1 MTASKHRLSP
11 AEAKERRLLLKKQK
25 SARFWESFWRFTG
38 ILGLSVGVFWWITLP
53 EWVIRD
59 SQQINIQGNEFLS
72 TEEVRNLIPLQYPQ
86 PILTLSGDDLT
97 QNLTT
102 NNPIEDVTVIKN
114 IFPPRLTLRV
124 TETKPIALAFDMV
137 EKENGRRALD
147 LVGFL
152 NEDGVFVDKN
162 LYQDLQQKPE
172 KLPTLR
178 VVGTPS
184 VYLSYWQN
192 IYSLIQQSS
201 IPITEINWQNP
212 TNLILTTDLG
222 KVHLGG
228 YTSKFPQQLTVLA
241 TLKPLTQQVKREDI
255 IYIDLVDPQ
264 MPFLQQKV
272 EVKNTEQ
279 D

>member
-53 EWVIRD
+53 EWVIKD

-86 PILTLSGDDLT
+86 PILTLSGDDLA

-102 NNPIEDVTVIKN
+102 NNPIEDVIVIKN

-124 TETKPIALAFDMV
+124 TETKPVALAFDTV
-137 EKENGRRALD
+137 EKENGGRALD

-152 NEDGVFVDKN
+152 NENGVFVHKS